1 MVALLSSRWWRP
13 IGLQAAPLT
22 KAWGGL
28 LDPGYFGPPAHTGRK
43 PKCEKNGF
51 LRLFVRPICPAR
63 ADGGHLG
70 LQDSSAGQ
78 ISSALLKWKPQKCS
92 FCAGQLRDHVQG
104 QTVKCGMQGSS
115 ALRLWSRPILVREG
129 LAGATCSA
137 GLAPQTVRFAC
148 RSAAMVP

>member
-43 PKCEKNGF
+43 PKCEKNAF

-104 QTVKCGMQGSS
+104 QIVKCGMQSSS
-115 ALRLWSRPILVREG
+115 AQVVRVRRVRLDIAVRSRSLAALRKAIAAVVR
-129 LAGATCSA
+129 
-137 GLAPQTVRFAC
+137 
-148 RSAAMVP
+148 